1 MLIQEIPPT
10 SGSPIMPTHS
20 KPQESRLLY
29 FSVWMGVLFAVGG
42 ISWGLVIQSG
52 VILFDG
58 IYSGLSIILSL
69 LSVIALRLIRQADDD
84 TFQFGRRAFEPMIV
98 AFKSIVIIAICSYG
112 IVSAIILISNGGAE
126 STNSVMGM
134 LYGAI
139 SMAACLFSWQYLK
152 IHGTDMPDLVQ
163 AESEQWLMDTMFSM
177 VVLASFALGYLLAK
191 TPLEYLVPFL
201 DPVTVLLGSLYFV
214 RIPLGRFIY
223 SMRELLMIA
232 PTDAVQEEIQERVN
246 AIAASHQFFEAIVR
260 SSKIG
265 RELAVD
271 ITFLARPEH
280 ERVDIAELDKIRT
293 QVQQSLSGL
302 GYTLWMN
309 VLFTKDRYWA

>member
-1 MLIQEIPPT
+1 
-10 SGSPIMPTHS
+10 
-20 KPQESRLLY
+20 
-29 FSVWMGVLFAVGG
+29 MGVLFAVVG

-58 IYSGLSIILSL
+58 IYSGMSIILSL

-84 TFQFGRRAFEPMIV
+84 TFQFGRRAFEPMVV

-112 IVSAIILISNGGAE
+112 ILSAIILISNGGAE
-126 STNSVMGM
+126 SSNSLMGM
-134 LYGAI
+134 LYGAL

-152 IHGTDMPDLVQ
+152 VHGTDMPDLVQ
-163 AESEQWLMDTMFSM
+163 AESEQWLMDTIFSM
-177 VVLASFALGYLLAK
+177 VVLVSFALGFMLSK
-191 TPLEYLVPFL
+191 TSLDYIVPFL
-201 DPVTVLLGSLYFV
+201 DPVTVLLGSLYFI

-246 AIAASHQFFEAIVR
+246 AIAASHDFFEAIVR

-271 ITFLARPEH
+271 ITFLASPEH
-280 ERVDIAELDKIRT
+280 RQVDIEELDRIRT

-309 VLFTKDRYWA
+309 VLFTKDRHWA